1 MASQA
6 AIDAVRIQLPEESK
20 TLGITDALIS
30 SQLDSS
36 SQTKTILFFLR
47 AIAAKVASLE
57 SISESGSS
65 RTTMFHQNLMAMITD
80 WQSRSDAEDTRQ
92 GVSAPKLPGA
102 SRTSIR
108 V

>member
-20 TLGITDALIS
+20 TLGITDVLIS
-30 SQLDSS
+30 SQLDSL

-65 RTTMFHQNLMAMITD
+65 RTTMFHQNLMSMITD
-80 WQSRSDAEDTRQ
+80 WQARADQEDAMAGTT
-92 GVSAPKLPGA
+92 APKKPGM
-102 SRTSIR
+102 SRTVVR
-108 V
+108 A